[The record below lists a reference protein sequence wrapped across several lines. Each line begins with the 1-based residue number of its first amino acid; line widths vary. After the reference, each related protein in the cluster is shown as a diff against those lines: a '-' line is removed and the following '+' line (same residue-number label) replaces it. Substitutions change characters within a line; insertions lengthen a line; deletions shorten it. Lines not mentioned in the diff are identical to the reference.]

1 LPLFKKNRHKP
12 GKRKPAPVPDWRDL
26 TILLCA
32 GLVVLGAIALATAAQ
47 TFSLVEGRI
56 VEKGVGLLKF
66 GNKTRITNTISVLIE
81 NDDRVFAVKRGT
93 IVKYPVSDN
102 DAKEIEIGS
111 RVHMYVS
118 SYNPTVQILAR

>member
-1 LPLFKKNRHKP
+1 M
-12 GKRKPAPVPDWRDL
+12 PDWRDL

-32 GLVVLGAIALATAAQ
+32 GLVILGAIALATAAQ

-66 GNKTRITNTISVLIE
+66 GNKTRLTNTISVLIE